1 MKEIQKEKKRAE
13 KRLQNVYETHYKSNF
28 FRDMCTKMSIKFPM
42 QTKTNQMLNN
52 ETKELVGGGVEMVYP
67 FEQQMK
73 LI

>member
-1 MKEIQKEKKRAE
+1 
-13 KRLQNVYETHYKSNF
+13 
-28 FRDMCTKMSIKFPM
+28 MSIKFPM